1 MPASSIPLLPLRRIV
16 EPCLSAAA
24 LASIALAG
32 NVHTVGG
39 TGGDYP
45 DIQSAVDASADGDV
59 VLVRSGNY
67 PGFLIDGKSI
77 SVVADTNDEVALLS
91 SVNVGNIGAG
101 QTVVL
106 AGLHVIALPAQTYA
120 CFSAY
125 ASSGSVRLQSCRLG
139 EPTMLR
145 GQGASFTQCG
155 DVALVGCIL
164 RGCDGYD
171 PIYGGG
177 PGGAALSAQGGRTA
191 LYDCTLVGGRGQDG
205 YDGSGAFGGDGG
217 DGCDLSLNA
226 SLFASGTTFQGR
238 DGGRGSNETDC
249 FDLAGDG
256 GNGGDGIRS
265 TGPVLVGFFDCVK
278 VAGAGGTGGAGGS
291 CGPDGLPGAAGVPQ
305 SLTGTVDV
313 FGGSARQLVMPTPV
327 RESTS
332 IPITLRGE
340 PGETAYLGMWGGARY
355 LYSTTLSGVLLGKA
369 PLIRRVNLG
378 TIPASGVLDKH
389 VALPDLGAGVQGKTY
404 FFQAYFVGAGN
415 VVTLGSPAFVVE
427 LDSAF

>member
-1 MPASSIPLLPLRRIV
+1 MATFSIPLRRIV
-16 EPCLSAAA
+16 DPCLSAVA
-24 LASIALAG
+24 LASITFAG

-45 DIQSAVDASADGDV
+45 DIQSAVDASVDGDV

-67 PGFLIDGKSI
+67 QGFTIDGKSI
-77 SVVADTNDEVALLS
+77 SVVADTNDKVALLS
-91 SVNVGNIGAG
+91 GVIVENIAAG
-101 QTVVL
+101 KSVVL
-106 AGLHVIALPAQTYA
+106 AGLHVIALPAPAGA
-120 CFSAY
+120 CLAGY
-125 ASSGSVRLQSCRLG
+125 ASSGSLRMQSCKFG
-139 EPTMLR
+139 EPNMLR
-145 GQGASFTQCG
+145 GQGATFSQCS

-164 RGCDGYD
+164 RGSDGYD

-177 PGGAALSAQGGRTA
+177 PGWAALSAWGGRTA
-191 LYDCTLVGGRGQDG
+191 LYDCTLVGGHGQDG

-217 DGCDLSLNA
+217 DGCYLYLNA

-238 DGGRGSNETDC
+238 DGGNGSNETDC
-249 FDLAGDG
+249 LDVAGDG

-265 TGPVLVGFFDCVK
+265 AGTVTVGFFDCTK
-278 VAGAGGTGGAGGS
+278 TAGAGGTGGTGGS

-305 SLTGTVDV
+305 EITGTVDV
-313 FGGSARQLVMPTPV
+313 FGGNARKLEMPTPV

-332 IPITLRGE
+332 IPITLTGE

-355 LYSTTLSGVLLGKA
+355 LYSPPYSGVLLEKS
-369 PLIRRVNLG
+369 PLIRRVRLG

-389 VALPDLGAGVQGKTY
+389 VALPDLGPGVGTTY
-404 FFQAYFVGAGN
+404 FFQAYFVSAGN